1 MTEKTEKAAQIVKTI
16 SQRIEDV
23 EHGIEVIE
31 SAQACVQDKVERIA
45 TIIPK
50 LKKLWVYLDKDKD
63 GKVSFKEFFNPEVLK
78 LLLVVLGSILVP
90 LLWDV
95 ISGILMHWIYNE
107 SLPDTGVLG
116 QILNILIGPLIVMF
130 YARYIFAKIMN
141 ARDLLLKE
149 KDTIIADQAT
159 KIKTLEDNTRMDKQT
174 YQNERY
180 KWDIEKTQM
189 VYAMNIKD
197 QEIKYLEKGL
207 PQEKL
212 QDKLTNK

>member
-1 MTEKTEKAAQIVKTI
+1 MTEKAAQIVKTI
-16 SQRIEDV
+16 SQRIEEV